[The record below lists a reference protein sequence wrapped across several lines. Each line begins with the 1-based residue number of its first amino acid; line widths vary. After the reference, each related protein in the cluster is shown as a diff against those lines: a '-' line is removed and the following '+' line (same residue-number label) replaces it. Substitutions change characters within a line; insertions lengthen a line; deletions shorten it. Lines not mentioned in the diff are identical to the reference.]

1 MLSPLP
7 QTPSLTRTPLT
18 YGGHASPSA
27 KQQQQQHRASFALE
41 DGGVVSSVSSE
52 QRARDERM
60 ASVLF
65 ALVGIGYL
73 FPFSALTQPVD
84 YWKMLFPDYNIEF
97 ALTSVFM
104 YTNLAALALMV
115 VLLGKPW
122 YTGRIVGGFLGQ
134 LVVLAFIPTS
144 YFFLSSER
152 ANAVA
157 VLGGTAAVAVA
168 TALIDSSTIALV
180 SQYPLRVQESFQLGV
195 GLSSLIGS
203 FYRDLTKFVFPPD
216 KLVLSTLLYF
226 YTGALTIALCIAAYF
241 RVQRLELTKT
251 CVLAPLESDGVELT
265 ETTRLLAPVPHR
277 ASHDNGGA
285 SSPMSDATTLD
296 GTPPTK
302 WTVLRKV
309 AHLQVQITLVFVCS
323 LALWPPLV
331 TEIRTYNFPSLQAS
345 GWWSLV
351 LLTIFSI
358 CDCVGRFMVR
368 YRCGL
373 TPQNIWVAVLAR
385 FALVP
390 VLVGIVKGY
399 WLTSDVWS
407 VLAVAVLGHT
417 NGYVGTLTIIFVNE
431 SVHPDEQQLAGPF
444 TSFFLNLGL
453 VVGASAGLVMEK
465 LVLG

>member
-7 QTPSLTRTPLT
+7 QTPSLVRTKLAYDTAPAA
-18 YGGHASPSA
+18 HS
-27 KQQQQQHRASFALE
+27 LE
-41 DGGVVSSVSSE
+41 DGGVTLLSE
-52 QRARDERM
+52 HEAREERL
-60 ASVLF
+60 ASALF

-97 ALTSVFM
+97 ALTSTFM
-104 YTNLAALALMV
+104 YTNLAFLALIV

-122 YTGRIVGGFLGQ
+122 YAGRIVGGFAGQ

-144 YFFLSSER
+144 YFFMTSES

-168 TALIDSSTIALV
+168 TALIDSATIALV

-203 FYRDLTKFVFPPD
+203 FYRDLTKLVFPAD
-216 KLVLSTLLYF
+216 QLVVSTLIYF
-226 YTGALTIALCIAAYF
+226 YTGALTIALCILAYF
-241 RVQRLELTKT
+241 KVMRLEISKKY
-251 CVLAPLESDGVELT
+251 VLAKLDEGVELT
-265 ETTRLLAPVPHR
+265 EKSHLLAADSR
-277 ASHDNGGA
+277 QSED
-285 SSPMSDATTLD
+285 SSPAPSDETVD
-296 GTPPTK
+296 GTSPTK

-309 AHLQVQITLVFVCS
+309 VHLQLLITLVFVCS

-331 TEIRTYNFPSLQAS
+331 TEIKTYNFPGLQEN
-345 GWWSLV
+345 GWWSLI

-358 CDCVGRFMVR
+358 WDCVGRFMVR
-368 YRCGL
+368 HRFGL
-373 TPQNIWVAVLAR
+373 TPQNVWIVVLAR
-385 FALVP
+385 FLLIP
-390 VLVGIVKGY
+390 MIVGIVKGY
-399 WLTSDVWS
+399 WLTSDLWS
-407 VLAVAVLGHT
+407 VLFVSLLGHS
-417 NGYVGTLTIIFVNE
+417 NGYIGTLTIIFVNE

-453 VVGASAGLVMEK
+453 VLGASAGLLMEK
-465 LVLG
+465 LVLGK

>member
-7 QTPSLTRTPLT
+7 QTPSLVRTKLT
-18 YGGHASPSA
+18 YDSTSA
-27 KQQQQQHRASFALE
+27 PFAHERHSLE
-41 DGGVVSSVSSE
+41 DGVVSIAMLSDHE
-52 QRARDERM
+52 ARDERL
-60 ASVLF
+60 ACSLF

-97 ALTSVFM
+97 ALTSTFM
-104 YTNLAALALMV
+104 YTNLAFLALIV
-115 VLLGKPW
+115 VALGRPW
-122 YTGRIVGGFLGQ
+122 YTGRIVGGFVGQ

-144 YFFLSSER
+144 YFFMTSES

-168 TALIDSSTIALV
+168 TALIDSATIALV

-203 FYRDLTKFVFPPD
+203 FYRDLTKLVFPPD
-216 KLVLSTLLYF
+216 QLVASTLIYF
-226 YTGALTIALCIAAYF
+226 YTGALTIALCIVAYF
-241 RVQRLELTKT
+241 KVMSLEISQKYA
-251 CVLAPLESDGVELT
+251 LAKLDDGVELT
-265 ETTRLLAPVPHR
+265 EKSHLLAADALISTDR
-277 ASHDNGGA
+277 QSDG
-285 SSPMSDATTLD
+285 SSPAQSD
-296 GTPPTK
+296 GTVDGTAPTK

-309 AHLQVQITLVFVCS
+309 AHLQLLITLVFVCS

-331 TEIRTYNFPSLQAS
+331 TEIKTYNFPELQEN
-345 GWWSLV
+345 GWWSLI

-358 CDCVGRFMVR
+358 WDCVGRFMVR
-368 YRCGL
+368 HRFGF
-373 TPQNIWVAVLAR
+373 TPQNIWIVVLAR
-385 FALVP
+385 FLLIP
-390 VLVGIVKGY
+390 VIVGIVKGY

-407 VLAVAVLGHT
+407 VLFVSLLGHS
-417 NGYVGTLTIIFVNE
+417 NGYIGTLTIIFVNE

-453 VVGASAGLVMEK
+453 VLGASAGLLMEK
-465 LVLG
+465 LVLGQ